1 MKERQR
7 ERERLSIRRLIA
19 VLAAR
24 FEATVIPFI
33 DAKTN
38 CTGHNASP
46 RRGREGLGW
55 REERRRSGERRSIA
69 VTTGNYGTKRGYR
82 RVHATRPRGRGIVT
96 GCSRKF
102 LPTRNSLNNYARPAF
117 TPATMR
123 LVQHLVVSFLLP
135 STLTLTPS
143 SRESRRSRGYRFE
156 RGFLSGQ
163 RVQVHRER
171 FVRYWK
177 REEVH
182 RRR

>member
-1 MKERQR
+1 M
-7 ERERLSIRRLIA
+7 
-19 VLAAR
+19 
-24 FEATVIPFI
+24 
-33 DAKTN
+33 
-38 CTGHNASP
+38 
-46 RRGREGLGW
+46 
-55 REERRRSGERRSIA
+55 
-69 VTTGNYGTKRGYR
+69 
-82 RVHATRPRGRGIVT
+82 
-96 GCSRKF
+96 
-102 LPTRNSLNNYARPAF
+102 NNYARPAF

-177 REEVH
+177 RFIDVGKGNKLAGILRLLLSTTTPCYPWLRIFDRALMRSFRCADQGGRPPSLEESSVVSFIATVNRKPKLSLYIFGGRVIDGQKLLRVT
-182 RRR
+182 RRARSLSRSRG